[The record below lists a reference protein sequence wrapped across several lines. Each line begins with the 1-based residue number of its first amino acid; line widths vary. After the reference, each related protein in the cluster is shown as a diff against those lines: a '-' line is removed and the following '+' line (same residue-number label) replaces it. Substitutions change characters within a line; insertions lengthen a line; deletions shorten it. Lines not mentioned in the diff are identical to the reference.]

1 MGPGPPAAGAGA
13 PPRPLSVAA
22 RLSYAVGHFLNDLCA
37 SMWFTY
43 LLLYLHS
50 VRAYSSRGAGLLL
63 LLGQVADGL
72 CTPLVGYEAD
82 RAAGRCVRCGPRKA
96 WHLVGTIC
104 VLLSFPF
111 IFSPCLGCGAAT
123 PEWAALLYYAP
134 FIVIF
139 QFGWAATQIAHLSL
153 IPELATSDHE
163 KVELTALRYAFTVVA
178 SITVYSAAWVLLHLQ
193 GSPSLGGARRVTDQ
207 LGVQDVPVFQNLS
220 LLVVGVGAVSSLLFH
235 LGTREGRR
243 PRAEEPD
250 EHSPLLA
257 PTTARPLLLWKHW
270 LREPAFYQVG
280 LLYMSTRLIVNLSQ
294 TYIAMYLT
302 YSLNLPKKFI
312 ATIPLVM
319 YLSGFCSSF
328 LMKPVNKCIGRNLG
342 DLLQGLHGLLPLGD
356 GGRHRRGGRGRH
368 PLSLQSPHLAHPPAE
383 LGPWSPALI
392 PQAPRLP
399 SCAHELCI
407 LQDQLRPGA
416 ALPSCRP
423 HLPSLPPHPCLAV
436 GAGRSGSQTRSS
448 ALWDPGVRP
457 AHPSPQVRVQFATC
471 RQVPR
476 PRRGH

>member
-13 PPRPLSVAA
+13 PPRPLSLAA

-82 RAAGRCVRCGPRKA
+82 HAAGRCARFGPRKS
-96 WHLVGTIC
+96 WHLVGTVC

-111 IFSPCLGCGAAT
+111 IFSACLGCGGRT
-123 PEWAALLYYAP
+123 PEWAALLYYGP
-134 FIVIF
+134 FVVVF
-139 QFGWAATQIAHLSL
+139 QFGWAATQVAHLSL
-153 IPELATSDHE
+153 VPELATSDHE

-178 SITVYSAAWVLLHLQ
+178 NITVYGAAWVLLRLQ
-193 GSPSLGGARRVTDQ
+193 GAPHTDGAPDVQDQ
-207 LGVQDVPVFQNLS
+207 LGVQDVQVFRNLS
-220 LLVVGVGAVSSLLFH
+220 LLVVGVGAVFSLLFH

-257 PTTARPLLLWKHW
+257 PRTAQPLLLWKHW

-280 LLYMSTRLIVNLSQ
+280 LLYMSTRLVVNLSQ

-302 YSLNLPKKFI
+302 YSLSLPKKFI

-319 YLSGFCSSF
+319 YVSGFCSSF
-328 LMKPVNKCIGRNLG
+328 LMKPVNKCIGRNLTYFT
-342 DLLQGLHGLLPLGD
+342 GLLVILAFAAWVALADTLGVAVYAAAVLLGAGCATILVTSLAMTAD
-356 GGRHRRGGRGRH
+356 LIGPHTHSGAFVYGAMSFSDKVANGLAVMAIQSLH
-368 PLSLQSPHLAHPPAE
+368 PCSL
-383 LGPWSPALI
+383 
-392 PQAPRLP
+392 
-399 SCAHELCI
+399 ELCCRACI
-407 LQDQLRPGA
+407 VFYRWVMVAVTGGVGVAATLCLCSLLVWPIRLR
-416 ALPSCRP
+416 S
-423 HLPSLPPHPCLAV
+423 
-436 GAGRSGSQTRSS
+436 
-448 ALWDPGVRP
+448 WDPG
-457 AHPSPQVRVQFATC
+457 AQA
-471 RQVPR
+471 
-476 PRRGH
+476 